1 MMKLKKGGD
10 ISRPRGSKT
19 TTLKAQRSRKK
30 KNTNTNSVSSNN
42 SKKSKT
48 SLKRKERKESASRG
62 EAKISQRTES
72 RSVDSWGTMDAM
84 SASEA
89 FSIIYGFKP
98 NVVYG
103 SEHLSKPIITTNARD
118 WWEHSSPTTQCA
130 NAINPI
136 IYGQTE
142 CYICGEK
149 LLKEEQT
156 PECEHILPIYKAAQ
170 YLTLYR
176 HEYKQIMV
184 KGLRGEKLSSNEER
198 IFKEI
203 SMEYDW
209 SHRCC
214 NQKKSDEDFMK
225 FNQQTGKFVL
235 DAPSTTNVLKK
246 IIKGSIDTDGH
257 CKEKSLNSLFY
268 KIKNNGQKGINDWI
282 KNRIDILQDSGKI
295 TGTKGKV
302 REITDYL
309 NNIDRRISQNMTNL
323 VHLCNIISAAD
334 MDKVHTIWNEIAGNA
349 PIKNF
354 PPIVQITKA
363 SILQEITK
371 FSNEKVSQFDWGRT
385 RTYNSELAQA
395 MKYVFGIP
403 ENIQISIHNSREMM
417 AAILGSSLNVITTN
431 EAISDFF
438 VIFHSINCC
447 YKPSSGSNPLFP
459 GTSTDE
465 KIGQIYSSNMSG
477 TAFMILYYTIIVKNI
492 EVQINKDENEKFTAS
507 LINFKTVFENEI
519 NDLFVKMKEHYNNYI
534 EEAKLSNEDKNSIYY
549 EFILLFFH
557 LSKGMSFYNDASDD
571 NIQDLLKV
579 QIDKF
584 HGENNLLLLDDLKT
598 SVYNEF
604 MKSNDYFNDKI
615 KENSVIL
622 FVMNESDGI
631 KDFPEFNPDEISS
644 NGTNSTFMKSVK
656 NVAYASN
663 ALLQMKKREIDD
675 LLYVEEIGNAI
686 GKADDLHFID
696 YMYKIDPKQVKSIII
711 TQYNEGYPKNKT
723 EFVFDDD
730 WLKYVSAMKS
740 EYIENIKQ
748 NLQTNSQPFI
758 ENKENQNNVKTNII
772 NEMFEIIEDNQIES
786 QLLTTLLQST
796 LEDIDAS
803 TLSVDELRNKLMS
816 FDILSLDELVEA
828 LNNIKEIVEAA
839 NILLS
844 LKMDKNN
851 MDVNNNMSLI
861 TTKTNDT
868 INTANTANTNEETLL
883 SNLTDSNM
891 NMDNVNNTNNMS
903 IVSNITNATNAT
915 NATNMTNTESTNEND
930 IAKTLLSLSKSTSKP
945 KMKRSRNNRNNNNSI
960 NGTRKRTK

>member
-72 RSVDSWGTMDAM
+72 RSVDSWGAMDAM

-184 KGLRGEKLSSNEER
+184 KGLRGENLSSGEAR

-203 SMEYDW
+203 TMEYDW

-268 KIKNNGQKGINDWI
+268 KIKSNGQKGINDWI

-295 TGTKGKV
+295 SGTKGKV

-309 NNIDRRISQNMTNL
+309 NNIDARISQNMTNL

-371 FSNEKVSQFDWGRT
+371 FSNEKVSKFDWGRT

-447 YKPSSGSNPLFP
+447 YKPSSGSNPLFS

-465 KIGQIYSSNMSG
+465 KIGQIYSSNMCG

-492 EVQINKDENEKFTAS
+492 EVQINKDENEKFAAS

-549 EFILLFFH
+549 QFILLFFH

-571 NIQDLLKV
+571 NIQDLLKI

-584 HGENNLLLLDDLKT
+584 HSENNLLLLDDLKT
-598 SVYNEF
+598 SAYNEF

-622 FVMNESDGI
+622 FVLNESDGV
-631 KDFPEFNPDEISS
+631 KDFPEFNPNESS
-644 NGTNSTFMKSVK
+644 TNSTFMKSVK

-758 ENKENQNNVKTNII
+758 ENKESQNNVKTNII

-915 NATNMTNTESTNEND
+915 NMTNTESTNEND